1 MKNTCAVI
9 LAAGEGTRMKSSKP
23 KVMAELLFKP
33 MIDWVADA
41 AQKGGAED
49 ICIVKGY
56 QAQILEDHLGGR
68 YETVEQKER
77 LGTGHAVMQA
87 KDFISRHI
95 DGDVLV
101 LCGDAPLMDEKTIG
115 DAYAFHKQ
123 SENGVTVI
131 SARVADPFGY
141 GRIERDENGALKA
154 IVEEK
159 EADEDQKK
167 IDEVNSGAYWFSAK
181 LLLGALDTLSENH
194 TDAAKEYYLTDT
206 VQIIRSSGG
215 KAGAFT
221 ASNPDVVRGANDR
234 FQLYE
239 LNEIARKNILF
250 TLMKSGVS
258 IPCIDGIV
266 IGPDAEIGPDTEI
279 LPGTIIKG
287 KTVIGSG
294 CSIGPNSLID
304 SATVENNVE
313 LNNVHLYSS
322 VVKSGSHIG
331 PFVRIRPDCVVGE
344 NVRVGN
350 FVELKNARVG
360 DKTSVSHLSYIGD
373 AEFGKNINVGCGCA
387 TVNFNGRDK
396 NKTIVGDNAFIG
408 CSTYLVAPVEIG
420 ENAYTAAGSVITGN
434 VPDNALAIARSR
446 QILKRDWVSKVR
458 PYRWQK
464 KVDNNEK

>member
-1 MKNTCAVI
+1 MNKTCAVI

-41 AQKGGAED
+41 AKEGGAED

-56 QAQILEDHLGGR
+56 QAQILEEHLAGKHK
-68 YETVEQKER
+68 TVEQAQR

-87 KDFISRHI
+87 EDFIKEHI

-101 LCGDAPLMDEKTIG
+101 LCGDAPLMDSETISG
-115 DAYAFHKQ
+115 AYAYHKQ
-123 SENGVTVI
+123 SGNGVTVI
-131 SARVADPFGY
+131 SARVAEPFGY
-141 GRIERDENGALKA
+141 GRIERDENGSLKA

-159 EADEDQKK
+159 EADENQKK
-167 IDEVNSGAYWFSAK
+167 IDEVNSGAYWFNSE
-181 LLLGALDTLSENH
+181 LLLKALKTLSENH
-194 TDAAKEYYLTDT
+194 TDSQKEYYLTDT
-206 VQIIRSSGG
+206 VEIIRSSGAG
-215 KAGAFT
+215 AGAFT
-221 ASNPDVVRGANDR
+221 AENPDVVRGANDR
-234 FQLYE
+234 LQLYE
-239 LNEIARKNILF
+239 LNEIARKNVLF
-250 TLMKSGVS
+250 SLMKSGVS
-258 IPCIDGIV
+258 ITCIDGV
-266 IGPDAEIGPDTEI
+266 IISPDAIISADTEI

-287 KTVIGSG
+287 KTKIDGG
-294 CSIGPNSLID
+294 CVIGPNSLID
-304 SATVENNVE
+304 SSVVENSVE
-313 LNNVHLYSS
+313 LNNVQLYSS
-322 VVKSGSHIG
+322 VVKAGSHIG

-344 NVRVGN
+344 NVRIGN

-360 DKTSVSHLSYIGD
+360 DKTSISHLSYVGD

-420 ENAYTAAGSVITGN
+420 ENAYTAAGSVITEN

-446 QILKRDWVSKVR
+446 QVIKDEWVSKVR

-464 KVDNNEK
+464 KENKND

>member
-1 MKNTCAVI
+1 MNKTCAVI

-41 AQKGGAED
+41 AKAGGAED

-56 QAQILEDHLGGR
+56 QAQILEEHLAGK
-68 YETVEQKER
+68 YKTVEQAQR

-87 KDFISRHI
+87 EDFIKEHI

-101 LCGDAPLMDEKTIG
+101 LCGDAPLMDSETISG
-115 DAYAFHKQ
+115 AYAYHKQ
-123 SENGVTVI
+123 SGNGVTVI
-131 SARVADPFGY
+131 SARVAEPFGY
-141 GRIERDENGALKA
+141 GRIERDENGSLKA

-159 EADEDQKK
+159 EADENQKK
-167 IDEVNSGAYWFSAK
+167 IDEVNSGAYWFNSE
-181 LLLGALDTLSENH
+181 LLLKALKTLSENH
-194 TDAAKEYYLTDT
+194 TDSQKEYYLTDT
-206 VQIIRSSGG
+206 VEIIRSSGAG
-215 KAGAFT
+215 TGAFT
-221 ASNPDVVRGANDR
+221 AENPDVVRGANDR

-239 LNEIARKNILF
+239 LNEIARKNVLF
-250 TLMKSGVS
+250 SLMKSGVS
-258 IPCIDGIV
+258 IPCIDGV
-266 IGPDAEIGPDTEI
+266 IISPDAIISADTEI

-287 KTVIGSG
+287 KTKIDGG
-294 CSIGPNSLID
+294 CVIGPNTLID
-304 SATVENNVE
+304 SSFVESGVE
-313 LNNVHLYSS
+313 LNNVQLYSS

-344 NVRVGN
+344 NVRIGN

-360 DKTSVSHLSYIGD
+360 DKTSISHLSYVGD

-420 ENAYTAAGSVITGN
+420 ENAYTAAGSVITEN
-434 VPDNALAIARSR
+434 VPDNALVIARSR
-446 QILKRDWVSKVR
+446 QVIKDEWVSKVR

-464 KVDNNEK
+464 KEDKND

>member
-49 ICIVKGY
+49 VCIVKGY
-56 QAQILEDHLGGR
+56 QAQILDEHLGGR
-68 YETVEQKER
+68 YVTVEQKER

-87 KDFISRHI
+87 KDFINSHI
-95 DGDVLV
+95 VGDVLV
-101 LCGDAPLMDEKTIG
+101 LCGDAPLMDEKTIS
-115 DAYAFHKQ
+115 DAYDFHKQ
-123 SENGVTVI
+123 SQNGVTVI
-131 SARVADPFGY
+131 SARVKNPFGY
-141 GRIERDENGALKA
+141 GRIERGEDGSLKA

-159 EADEDQKK
+159 EADDVQKK
-167 IDEVNSGAYWFSAK
+167 IDEVNSGAYWFNAE
-181 LLLGALDTLSENH
+181 LLIAALDSLSENH
-194 TDAAKEYYLTDT
+194 TDAEKEYYLTDT
-206 VQIIRSSGG
+206 VEIIRSSGG
-215 KAGAFT
+215 KTGAFT
-221 ASNPDVVRGANDR
+221 AANPDVVRGANDR

-239 LNEIARKNILF
+239 LNEIARKEILF
-250 TLMKSGVS
+250 SLMKSGVS
-258 IPCIDGIV
+258 IPCIDGVV
-266 IGPDAEIGPDTEI
+266 IGPDAQIGADTEI

-287 KTVIGSG
+287 RTVIGSG

-304 SATVENNVE
+304 SSVVEDGVE
-313 LNNVHLYSS
+313 LNNVQLYSS
-322 VVKSGSHIG
+322 TVKSGSHIG

-344 NVRVGN
+344 NVRIGN

-360 DKTSVSHLSYIGD
+360 EKTSISHLSYVGD

-420 ENAYTAAGSVITGN
+420 ENAYTAAGSVITEN

-446 QILKRDWVSKVR
+446 QVMKEEWVTKVR

-464 KVDNNEK
+464 KENEHE